1 MVLAITFMSH
11 SKRLVAASADRKISF
26 YEVVNGQKFSLT
38 TCSKIENLLAI
49 PLCLEYH
56 RWTSISFIDDDIVT
70 EEKGKDEKSSGRQ
83 KLETL
88 LVGDDLGIIT
98 KYDFTKTDWHYCHFD
113 PKKFRKDEK
122 G

>member
-1 MVLAITFMSH
+1 MVLAITFMTH

-26 YEVVNGQKFSLT
+26 YEVNNGQKFST
-38 TCSKIENLLAI
+38 QTCSKIENLVAI

-56 RWTSISFIDDDIVT
+56 KWNTTSFIDDDIVV
-70 EEKGKDEKSSGRQ
+70 EDKGKDEKQSGRQ

-98 KYDFTKTDWHYCHFD
+98 KYDFTQTDWHYCHFD
-113 PKKFRKDEK
+113 PKKFKKNEA